1 MELSSRITF
10 SLDLLNS
17 ATKWRTLFEC
27 LWLFLVFYVSLQ
39 PRKRVYN
46 SSSHI
51 NIYITSVANEVDVV
65 ADVNIC
71 TTVCLPLIR
80 IRMRNYNAWT
90 PVFNKN
96 ESKDRK
102 RETKKR
108 YITQ

>member
-17 ATKWRTLFEC
+17 ATKWRILFEC
-27 LWLFLVFYVSLQ
+27 LWLFLVLYVSLQ

-51 NIYITSVANEVDVV
+51 DIYITSVANGVDAV

-80 IRMRNYNAWT
+80 IRMTNYNAWT
-90 PVFNKN
+90 PVFNNKK
-96 ESKDRK
+96 SKDRK

-108 YITQ
+108 YITE